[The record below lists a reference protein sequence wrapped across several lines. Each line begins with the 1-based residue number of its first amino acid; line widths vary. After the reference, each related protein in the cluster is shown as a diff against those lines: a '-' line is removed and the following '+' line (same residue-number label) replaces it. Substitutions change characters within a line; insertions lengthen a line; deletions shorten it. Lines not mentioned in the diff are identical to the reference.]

1 MLRDLK
7 DLSSFCEHFIFLS
20 CLAEVATGNLLDLA
34 EGAPTALVHS
44 GKMQKTPDPFTARNH
59 ATENNNTVWVRHGP
73 VFHLDKGSGPDVP
86 APLTKTFVCFVSGD
100 GGRAGRGVLEVRS
113 DAVLFWEEPE

>member
-1 MLRDLK
+1 MWRDLK
-7 DLSSFCEHFIFLS
+7 DLSSFCEIFLS

-59 ATENNNTVWVRHGP
+59 ATENNNTVWVR
-73 VFHLDKGSGPDVP
+73 
-86 APLTKTFVCFVSGD
+86 
-100 GGRAGRGVLEVRS
+100 RGQSAWRGFS
-113 DAVLFWEEPE
+113 PG

>member
-1 MLRDLK
+1 MFRDLK
-7 DLSSFCEHFIFLS
+7 DLSSFCENFTFLS

-73 VFHLDKGSGPDVP
+73 VGLEGVFHTDKASVV
-86 APLTKTFVCFVSGD
+86 A
-100 GGRAGRGVLEVRS
+100 
-113 DAVLFWEEPE
+113 

>member
-7 DLSSFCEHFIFLS
+7 DLSSFCEHFIFLT

-73 VFHLDKGSGPDVP
+73 VGPEGFFTRIKGAALMIKGQISIALMYLRP
-86 APLTKTFVCFVSGD
+86 
-100 GGRAGRGVLEVRS
+100 
-113 DAVLFWEEPE
+113 